1 MATHAAHAATDTR
14 ATAMRRAI
22 ELAARGLG
30 STSPNPVVGCVITD
44 ARGAVVGEGWHQ
56 RAGGPHAEVH
66 ALRAAGTA
74 ARGGTAYVTLEPCNH
89 TGRTGPCAQA
99 LIEAGVTRVVYAVS
113 DPNPQAS
120 GGGATLRAAGIATEA
135 GLLEQEAEEGN
146 AAWLTSVRRGRPHVL
161 WKYAATLDGR
171 IAAADGTSR
180 WISSPESRADVHRL
194 RAEADAVVVGSGTLR
209 ADDPHLAVRGRPG
222 TDPADQ
228 PLRVVL
234 DTRATVRPGA
244 RVLDDAAPTLIA
256 VAEDADTGHL
266 PGVDLVRL
274 PADENGI
281 SVHALL
287 AELHRRGVRSVLLE
301 GGPTLAGAFVAAGA
315 VDKVVGYLA
324 PVLLGAGRTALGDA
338 GIDTIADALRLRI
351 TETVR
356 IGPDLRVT
364 AVPEAVPTAPQG
376 ALSVHRNRRRTWR
389 GHRRRAARRG
399 LPLPPA
405 RPRRHRGCQA
415 RRLHRRQR
423 RVPDRRGDRRR
434 RVHRRRHAGDPE
446 PLQPRHP
453 GTGLPGQPGAP
464 HGPRRPARR
473 PPGPRARGRHR
484 RDPLPHPSEHWEL
497 VKVALPAHLARYV
510 VEKGSIT
517 VDGVSLTV
525 VEAAAD
531 HFTISLIPTTLAL
544 TTLGIKQ
551 PGDPVNL
558 EVDVLAKYVERLLA
572 AGVDPLSAKAGE
584 ERS

>member
-1 MATHAAHAATDTR
+1 MRQEDPVATHAAHAAPDTR

-44 ARGAVVGEGWHQ
+44 ARGTVVGEGWHQ

-66 ALRAAGTA
+66 ALRAAGPA

-146 AAWLTSVRRGRPHVL
+146 AAWLTSVLRGRPHVL

-274 PADENGI
+274 PADANGI

-364 AVPEAVPTAPQG
+364 AVPEAVPTAP
-376 ALSVHRNRRRTWR
+376 
-389 GHRRRAARRG
+389 
-399 LPLPPA
+399 
-405 RPRRHRGCQA
+405 
-415 RRLHRRQR
+415 
-423 RVPDRRGDRRR
+423 
-434 RVHRRRHAGDPE
+434 
-446 PLQPRHP
+446 
-453 GTGLPGQPGAP
+453 
-464 HGPRRPARR
+464 
-473 PPGPRARGRHR
+473 
-484 RDPLPHPSEHWEL
+484 
-497 VKVALPAHLARYV
+497 K
-510 VEKGSIT
+510 
-517 VDGVSLTV
+517 
-525 VEAAAD
+525 
-531 HFTISLIPTTLAL
+531 
-544 TTLGIKQ
+544 
-551 PGDPVNL
+551 
-558 EVDVLAKYVERLLA
+558 ER
-572 AGVDPLSAKAGE
+572 
-584 ERS
+584 